1 MGMLPNRAYHRTLA
15 TSPSLAA
22 FIQLPRTWAVLETM
36 QTAHPTRA
44 ADAIRQRLTAALA
57 PSRLDLTDESALH
70 AGHAGARPEGESH
83 FRILIVAATFA
94 GKSRLERQ
102 RMVFAALGDLMQ
114 TDIHALSMTALTP
127 DEAAERR

>member
-1 MGMLPNRAYHRTLA
+1 LFEYRGH
-15 TSPSLAA
+15 
-22 FIQLPRTWAVLETM
+22 WAVLQIM
-36 QTAHPTRA
+36 QTAYPTRV
-44 ADAIRQRLTAALA
+44 ADAVRHRLTAALA

-114 TDIHALSMTALTP
+114 TDIHALSISALTP